1 MKLNRI
7 TSFKDFKWS
16 FNLFANKYSF
26 KFQYNVL
33 IFYKFYLILLNIQPS
48 GNDKSIID
56 TTPKFSTTLDPHY
69 NQHAHASQF
78 LNTHMHSQIAATS
91 GAETTGHLH
100 RTREVENIAELEPN
114 ESVDI
119 ETESDEDIIL
129 KKATATAAAAS
140 ASATETTTTTTT
152 IKEPPVGDDLIEAG
166 LEMLHGKGAHLKR
179 THEVENLNEMSQ
191 DD

>member
-1 MKLNRI
+1 
-7 TSFKDFKWS
+7 
-16 FNLFANKYSF
+16 
-26 KFQYNVL
+26 
-33 IFYKFYLILLNIQPS
+33 
-48 GNDKSIID
+48 
-56 TTPKFSTTLDPHY
+56 
-69 NQHAHASQF
+69 
-78 LNTHMHSQIAATS
+78 MHSQIAATS

-129 KKATATAAAAS
+129 KKATSAAAS
-140 ASATETTTTTTT
+140 ASATETTTTTT

>member
-1 MKLNRI
+1 
-7 TSFKDFKWS
+7 
-16 FNLFANKYSF
+16 
-26 KFQYNVL
+26 
-33 IFYKFYLILLNIQPS
+33 
-48 GNDKSIID
+48 
-56 TTPKFSTTLDPHY
+56 
-69 NQHAHASQF
+69 
-78 LNTHMHSQIAATS
+78 MHSQIAATS

-129 KKATATAAAAS
+129 KKATAAAAS
-140 ASATETTTTTTT
+140 ASATETTTTT